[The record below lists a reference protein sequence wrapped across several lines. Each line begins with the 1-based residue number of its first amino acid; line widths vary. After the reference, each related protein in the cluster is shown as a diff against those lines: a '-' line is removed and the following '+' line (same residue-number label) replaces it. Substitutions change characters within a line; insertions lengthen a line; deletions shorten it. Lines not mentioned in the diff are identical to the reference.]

1 MPPKKKDGASK
12 KTVEKAKAKV
22 VEDKTFG
29 LKNKKGKKQQTYIKT
44 VAHQV
49 QGNQKK
55 SEAAAAPKLTKREQ
69 ERKKLEEL
77 NDLFKPVQQAQKVP
91 AGVDPKSV
99 LCSFFKAGTCG
110 KGNKCKFSHDLSIER
125 KSEKRSMYDDE
136 RDEKKEGMD
145 SWDQQT
151 LEDVVNKKHGA
162 ANAIKTDIV
171 CKYFLNAI
179 EKSLYG
185 WFWNCPNGEKC
196 IYKHALPPG
205 FVLKKD
211 KKKEEDEENKVSLEE
226 HIENERNQLTGD
238 LTPVTLETFLAWKK
252 RKIAEKKEKYA
263 QEMSKKKEDFKTG
276 RLISKISGKEVF
288 LFKPEMADADDDEA
302 DDDFTGQYRRRDE
315 GEEEEEQAP
324 VHEIDLEQFSMSA
337 TASSAAHIDNSRI
350 SKAASLLASDRERFG
365 PLAAENNNTTFSKTT
380 DVNGK
385 AQACASKSDTT
396 KPAADV
402 VLDGVPVDESLFEDL
417 DLDDLDDLD
426 ME

>member
-12 KTVEKAKAKV
+12 KTVDKAKAKV

-55 SEAAAAPKLTKREQ
+55 AEGAAAPKLTKREQ

-77 NDLFKPVQQAQKVP
+77 NELFKPVQQAQKVA

-99 LCSFFKAGTCG
+99 LCVYFKGGTCG

-162 ANAIKTDIV
+162 ANAIKTSIV
-171 CKYFLNAI
+171 CKYFLDAI
-179 EKSLYG
+179 EKGLYG

-196 IYKHALPPG
+196 MYKHALPPG

-252 RKIAEKKEKYA
+252 RKITEKKAKHA
-263 QEMSKKKEDFKTG
+263 AEMNKKKEDFKTG
-276 RLISKISGKEVF
+276 KLISKISGKEVF

-302 DDDFTGQYRRRDE
+302 DDDFSMYRRRDNE
-315 GEEEEEQAP
+315 DEEEEEQAP

-337 TASSAAHIDNSRI
+337 TASAAHIDNSRI
-350 SKAASLLASDRERFG
+350 SKAASLLARDRERFG
-365 PLAAENNNTTFSKTT
+365 PLAPENNNTTYSNTT
-380 DVNGK
+380 DVNGS
-385 AQACASKSDTT
+385 AQASGTT
-396 KPAADV
+396 QPATADV